1 VKISKFKG
9 FGMVAAAAT
18 LALAGCATPSVG
30 VRHSA
35 QSAPAKTRP
44 DRELEARAVAFSGFM
59 RQARGIDASFAGPG
73 EVSKAL
79 QVSAAYD
86 PKQMEAGMIAYAA
99 IAALQEPGF
108 VAGVQKAGRD
118 RGLAQRLVAN
128 PQAAT
133 DLPGGD
139 AAAARA
145 SGALYRQGEA
155 LTGGGQGVKKAAYSV
170 QRQAWSKAKVPDAR
184 GRLSRVKS
192 ISNAGY
198 HVVPGDQ
205 ARLYAAVSESSR
217 RGGTASPV
225 VARGVALAALSVL
238 GEEGKGRALMSEPRS
253 GMCLR
258 MAKLNLYQ
266 CLASAGPHY
275 EDIYCLGQHALM
287 ETASCVTDAS
297 KAPRTQVTKASY
309 RR

>member
-1 VKISKFKG
+1 MKISQFKG
-9 FGMVAAAAT
+9 FGVIAAAASV
-18 LALAGCATPSVG
+18 ALAGCATPSGG
-30 VRHSA
+30 VR
-35 QSAPAKTRP
+35 QSAASPPVRERP
-44 DRELEARAVAFSGFM
+44 DREIEARATAFAGFI
-59 RQARGIDASFAGPG
+59 RQARGIDASFSGPG
-73 EVSKAL
+73 EVSRAL
-79 QVSAAYD
+79 QTGAAYD
-86 PKQMEAGMIAYAA
+86 PKEMEAGMIAYAA
-99 IAALQEPGF
+99 VAALQEPGF
-108 VAGVQKAGRD
+108 VAGVRKAGRG
-118 RGLAQRLVAN
+118 RGLAQRMLAN

-198 HVVPGDQ
+198 HVAAGDQ
-205 ARLYAAVSESSR
+205 AGLYRAVNEGGRR
-217 RGGTASPV
+217 RGRASPV

-238 GEEGKGRALMSEPRS
+238 GEAGRGRALMSEPRS
-253 GMCLR
+253 GLCLR

-287 ETASCVTDAS
+287 ETANCVTDATR
-297 KAPRTQVTKASY
+297 APRAGVTKASY

>member
-1 VKISKFKG
+1 VNSRSFKS
-9 FGMVAAAAT
+9 FGMVAAAAA
-18 LALAGCATPSVG
+18 LALAGCATPSVS
-30 VRHSA
+30 VR
-35 QSAPAKTRP
+35 QSSQAAAPKERP
-44 DRELEARAVAFSGFM
+44 ARELEARAMAFAGYM
-59 RQARGIDASFAGPG
+59 RQAREIGPAFSGPASVAQGLQAG
-73 EVSKAL
+73 
-79 QVSAAYD
+79 AAYD

-99 IAALQEPGF
+99 VAALQEPGF

-118 RGLAQRLVAN
+118 RGLAQRLAAN
-128 PQAAT
+128 PQAAA

-145 SGALYRQGEA
+145 AGALYRQGEA
-155 LTGGGQGVKKAAYSV
+155 LNGGGQGVKKASYSV

-198 HVVPGDQ
+198 HVVAGDQ
-205 ARLYAAVSESSR
+205 AGLYRAVNESAR

-238 GEEGKGRALMSEPRS
+238 GEEGRGRALMSEPRS

-275 EDIYCLGQHALM
+275 EDLYCLGQHAMM
-287 ETASCVTDAS
+287 ETAQCVTDAA
-297 KAPRTQVTKASY
+297 KAPRSQVVKASY